1 MSISFFIVFF
11 CWLIIM
17 FIGIWL
23 EFENNKLFYKN
34 LEQRYKTEMQSLVYF
49 SKLYKIQAIISTD
62 EESKEPAVFTLDKIK
77 EVIANKDQ

>member
-1 MSISFFIVFF
+1 MGISIFIIFF
-11 CWLIIM
+11 CWLLIM

-23 EFENNKLFYKN
+23 EFENNKLFHKN

-49 SKLYKIQAIISTD
+49 SKLYKIQEIISTD